1 MNKTD
6 TTANGIDWRDAIVLL
21 CAAGLLAAFV
31 LTPGAAEPILP
42 DFTPLEPQQRKA
54 EFIGFLNPIVADA
67 NRQVLMARQRLA
79 EIAHRAGG
87 GQRLTWHDRRDLRA
101 LATRYDVAIE
111 DLRPQDILHVLR
123 RRVDVVPESL
133 VLVQA
138 AKESG
143 WGTSR
148 FALEG
153 NNLFGQRC
161 YQPACGLRPRAA
173 GDARFFVAEYSS
185 VNESVREYVRNLNTH
200 PEYVEF
206 RSLRMAMREAE
217 GRLSGIRLADGLA
230 GYSERGTA
238 YVAEIKAMIRQN
250 GLEP

>member
-1 MNKTD
+1 MQNSR
-6 TTANGIDWRDAIVLL
+6 AWQFDWRDAIVLL
-21 CAAGLLAAFV
+21 CAAGLLAVFMV
-31 LTPGAAEPILP
+31 LPEDAGPTLP
-42 DFTPLEPQQRKA
+42 DFTPLQPQQRKV
-54 EFIGFLNPIVADA
+54 EFFEFLNPIVADS
-67 NRQVLMARQRLA
+67 NRQVLIARRRLA
-79 EIAHRAGG
+79 EIAQRVSS
-87 GQRLTWHDRRDLRA
+87 GQRLRWHDRRDLRV
-101 LATRYDVAIE
+101 LAAGYDVAIE
-111 DLRPQDILHVLR
+111 GERFQDVLQVLR

-161 YQPACGLRPRAA
+161 YQPSCGLRPRAA
-173 GDARFFVAEYSS
+173 GDADFSVAKYSS

-200 PEYVEF
+200 AEYFEF
-206 RSLRMAMREAE
+206 RSLRQSMRDAEEA
-217 GRLSGIRLADGLA
+217 LSGIRLADGLA
-230 GYSERGTA
+230 GYSERGEA
-238 YVAEIKAMIRQN
+238 YVVEIKALIRQN